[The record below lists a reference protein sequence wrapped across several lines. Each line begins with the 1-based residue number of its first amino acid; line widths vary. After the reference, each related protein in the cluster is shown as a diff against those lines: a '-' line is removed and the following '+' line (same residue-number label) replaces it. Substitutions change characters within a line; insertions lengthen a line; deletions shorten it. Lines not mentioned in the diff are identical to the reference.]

1 MGRDIFHFLSG
12 FPFHLTWIIKSQS
25 QLEKEKERWMRKKNR
40 NQKIINDSGIKQK
53 PEATSINF
61 SNELGLLSDCD
72 LVIESISED
81 FRKKSELF
89 AELGFIIRPDTIVAT
104 NTSSISIRSLI
115 PNSAWKSRF
124 VGLHFFYPVK
134 FKNLVE
140 VNILP
145 ETSGL
150 TIEVIS
156 GLLNGLH
163 RKFLLF
169 DEVNH
174 FLMNRLFLPV
184 QAEAY
189 TIHKEEKI
197 PYKLLDDLAKDI
209 LFPDGI
215 FSFFDQVGID
225 VMYNSV
231 TNYLSFYEDKPFLKP
246 LADKL
251 REMKDNDR
259 LGIKN
264 GLGFFNYK
272 DERSPETSL
281 PEESIDKLKQN
292 HICDRLI
299 RSYLTTIFETNEKG
313 ILNQKDLEYIL
324 KEYTGIG
331 KSPFELAKE
340 IGFTL

>member
-53 PEATSINF
+53 PEAISINF

-89 AELGFIIRPDTIVAT
+89 AEVGFIIRPDAIVAT

-145 ETSGL
+145 GTSGS
-150 TIEVIS
+150 TIEAVTAFLKEI
-156 GLLNGLH
+156 H
-163 RKFLLF
+163 RNFWLF
-169 DEVNH
+169 DEGDH
-174 FLMNRLFLPV
+174 FFMNRLFLLV

-189 TIHKEEKI
+189 IIHKEEKI
-197 PYKLLDDLAKDI
+197 SYKLLDDLVKDI

-231 TNYLSFYEDKPFLKP
+231 TNYLSFYEDAAFLKP
-246 LADKL
+246 LACKL
-251 REMKDNDR
+251 KEMKDNDR
-259 LGIKN
+259 HGIKN

-281 PEESIDKLKQN
+281 PEESIDRLKHN
-292 HICDRLI
+292 HICERLI
-299 RSYLTTIFETNEKG
+299 RSYLKTIFEIKEKG
-313 ILNQKDLEYIL
+313 ILNQKDLEYIVM
-324 KEYTGIG
+324 EYMGIE
-331 KSPFELAKE
+331 KSPFKLAKE
-340 IGFTL
+340 IGFTT

>member
-1 MGRDIFHFLSG
+1 MGRDIFYFLSD
-12 FPFHLTWIIKSQS
+12 FPFQLTWIIKSHS
-25 QLEKEKERWMRKKNR
+25 KLEKEKERWIRKKNR
-40 NQKIINDSGIKQK
+40 KQKIFNEPIGEQK
-53 PEATSINF
+53 AEANSINF
-61 SNELGLLSDCD
+61 SNELSFLSDCD

-81 FRKKSELF
+81 FRKKPQLF
-89 AELGFIIRPDTIVAT
+89 EEVGYIIRPDAIIAT

-115 PNSAWKSRF
+115 PNHTWTSRF

-145 ETSGL
+145 ETSGSA
-150 TIEVIS
+150 IEVLS
-156 GLLNGLH
+156 GFLEGMH
-163 RKFLLF
+163 RKFWLF
-169 DEVNH
+169 NEADH

-189 TIHKEEKI
+189 NIHKEENI
-197 PYKLLDDLAKDI
+197 SYKLLDELVKDI

-215 FSFFDQVGID
+215 FRFFDYVGID
-225 VMYNSV
+225 VMHNSV
-231 TNYLSFYEDKPFLKP
+231 SNYLSFYQDKAFLKP

-264 GLGFFNYK
+264 GLGFYNYK
-272 DERSPETSL
+272 NELSPDASPKEKT
-281 PEESIDKLKQN
+281 IDKSKRN
-292 HICDRLI
+292 HICERLI
-299 RSYLTTIFETNEKG
+299 RSYLRTIFETNEKG

-324 KEYTGIG
+324 TEYTGIG